1 MKSYCEQ
8 TKILKHLVEIV
19 DLYRGGTQNFV
30 RHQIIAGAPGTGKT
44 FIMLRAL
51 SYAICQ
57 GLNCMVTSLAAERSA
72 ALAGKHLNAL
82 IPFPVEKNGTVNSLS
97 RLALSTLQKSPDKS
111 RLLQNLDVLF
121 VEEISMISS
130 ELWAATDY
138 VFQIICSN
146 YVPFAGKLIIAT
158 GDFFQLPPPKGS
170 CLISS
175 SFPLTTF
182 HFSFLQHFVRMQNE
196 TGQKV
201 LSLMSTFPRTTAMG
215 KQIWNLI
222 ERNCNFVECW
232 DDVPNDAIRIFATR
246 KAERYATLKKINQVK
261 DSGSQ
266 FHESLSTDEMCVSS
280 TDNWIEASGAVTKFL
295 NKKCLE
301 PQSLFLFPG
310 AILRLTVNKPN
321 VMAFQGQ
328 LCVLVS
334 LDSLADNG
342 TVTVALAPAGCRSIP
357 PVSVIRSTWRC
368 IVLAKEIGVNIRLNH
383 RTICRRIQFPLKLYV
398 ASTIHKT
405 MGETLPTVA
414 TQIVGAQEFSLWL
427 PEQLYVVMSR
437 VRSLVD
443 ITFVGSKQ
451 SNEGAILSLLSKK
464 SQWSELSTEILQK
477 CSSRDPTI
485 FHGATNP
492 FPSTISIPQE
502 NVGYCYLIQ
511 SVPQNNLLYIG
522 STMCLNRRIR
532 EHNVGL
538 GASFTQ
544 DPSRRPWVLC
554 AYVTGFLASSSTDRI
569 RFFEKQWL
577 EAVTKVLNLRKK
589 NVSVPNALSTAEN
602 LIINWPHKEDVLKL
616 VVCCNQPILP

>member
-1 MKSYCEQ
+1 
-8 TKILKHLVEIV
+8 
-19 DLYRGGTQNFV
+19 
-30 RHQIIAGAPGTGKT
+30 
-44 FIMLRAL
+44 
-51 SYAICQ
+51 
-57 GLNCMVTSLAAERSA
+57 
-72 ALAGKHLNAL
+72 
-82 IPFPVEKNGTVNSLS
+82 
-97 RLALSTLQKSPDKS
+97 
-111 RLLQNLDVLF
+111 
-121 VEEISMISS
+121 
-130 ELWAATDY
+130 
-138 VFQIICSN
+138 
-146 YVPFAGKLIIAT
+146 
-158 GDFFQLPPPKGS
+158 
-170 CLISS
+170 
-175 SFPLTTF
+175 
-182 HFSFLQHFVRMQNE
+182 MQNG

-201 LSLMSTFPRTTAMG
+201 LSLMSTIPRTTAIG
-215 KQIWNLI
+215 NQIWSLI
-222 ERNCNFVECW
+222 ERNCNFVDCW
-232 DDVPNDAIRIFATR
+232 DDVPNDTIRIFATR

-266 FHESLSTDEMCVSS
+266 FYESSSTDEMCVSS
-280 TDNWIEASGAVTKFL
+280 TDNWIEASGAATKFL

-301 PQSLFLFPG
+301 SQSLFLFPG

-357 PVSVIRSTWRC
+357 PLSVIRRTWRC
-368 IVLAKEIGVNIRLNH
+368 IVLAKEIGINIRLNH

-405 MGETLPTVA
+405 MGKTLPTVA
-414 TQIVGAQEFSLWL
+414 TQIFGAQEFSLWL

-437 VRSLVD
+437 VRSLAD

-451 SNEGAILSLLSKK
+451 SNEGAILSLLCKK
-464 SQWSELSTEILQK
+464 SQWSELTTEILQK

-538 GASFTQ
+538 GASFTH

-554 AYVTGFLASSSTDRI
+554 AYVTGFRASSSTERM

-577 EAVTKVLNLRKK
+577 GAVTKVLTLRKK
-589 NVSVPNALSTAEN
+589 KISLPNALSTAEN
-602 LIINWPHKEDVLKL
+602 LIMNWPHKEDVLKL
-616 VVCCNQPILP
+616 VICCNQPVLH